1 MKLLE
6 EIKEIIAE
14 AVEFDYHHHAMHAL
28 KTIKSKIDSHHR
40 QEEALK
46 SDKINTDN
54 KVFVSN
60 LKHWISNSTL
70 TQKQIAKGI
79 GVSPSWFSSCLTGL
93 NGRNFSEN
101 HKYKIKQ
108 FINSDKNDK

>member
-6 EIKEIIAE
+6 EIKEIATKAE
-14 AVEFDYHHHAMHAL
+14 KFVNYDPIMNAL
-28 KTIKSKIDSHHR
+28 KTIKSKIDSHYE
-40 QEEALK
+40 QEEALRN
-46 SDKINTDN
+46 DKINTDN

-108 FINSDKNDK
+108 FINSSKNDK